1 MECDLL
7 IKSGMLLTMQ
17 GGSASCLSS
26 GYVALKNEKIL
37 ACGPQDK
44 LPADLQAGAELDA
57 SGKLVMPGLVNGH
70 THAAMT
76 LFRGLA
82 DDLPLMTWLQDY
94 IFPAEAKCV
103 TPEMVY
109 WCSKLAAAEMLLS
122 GTTTVADGYFH
133 EDMAA
138 RAFADA
144 GLRAV
149 AAQGIIDFPA
159 PGVPDP
165 TANIQAAENFLK
177 EWSGKS
183 PLVLPA
189 VFCHSPYACGP
200 DTLLRGKR
208 LAEQYEVP
216 LFIHV
221 AETQQEIAQVKSRYG
236 RTPVRHLDANGLLD
250 EDTICIHCVHLDG
263 EETAILKERGTKIVT
278 CPESNMKLAAGCAP
292 LPDMLR
298 TGLAVGLG
306 TDGCASNND
315 LDLFREMDSCAK
327 LHKLVAMDPTV
338 VRAGEAL
345 AMATIGGAGVLGLD
359 RTIGSLEPGKLA
371 DLILVDLQQPH
382 LTPFYN
388 ADLLVYAG
396 RGTDVTD
403 VFVNGRRVV
412 ENRRLAT
419 MDLVEVFAEVRRLSN
434 SMRSLSS

>member
-7 IKSGMLLTMQ
+7 IKCGMLLTMQ
-17 GGSASCLSS
+17 GRSASCLSS

-44 LPADLQAGAELDA
+44 LPAELKAGNVLDA

-94 IFPAEAKCV
+94 IFPAEARCV

-138 RAFADA
+138 RAFSDA

-165 TANIQAAENFLK
+165 AANIQVAEKYLK
-177 EWSGKS
+177 EWSGQS
-183 PLVLPA
+183 TLVVPA
-189 VFCHSPYACGP
+189 VFCHSPYTCSP
-200 DTLLRGKR
+200 DTLQRGKR
-208 LAEQYEVP
+208 LARQFEVP
-216 LFIHV
+216 FFIHV
-221 AETQQEIAQVKSRYG
+221 AETQQEVSQVKSQYG
-236 RTPVRHLDANGLLD
+236 STPVRHLDALGLLD
-250 EDTICIHCVHLDG
+250 EKTVCIHCVHLDG
-263 EETAILKERGTKIVT
+263 EETLILKERGTKIVT
-278 CPESNMKLAAGCAP
+278 CPESNMKLSSGCAP
-292 LPDMLR
+292 LPEMLR

-315 LDLFREMDSCAK
+315 LDIFGEMDSCAK
-327 LHKLVAMDPTV
+327 LHKLVAMDPTI

-345 AMATIGGAGVLGLD
+345 AMATIDGAGVLGLD
-359 RTIGSLEPGKLA
+359 RTVGSLEPGKLA

-382 LTPFYN
+382 LSPFYN

-396 RGTDVTD
+396 RGADVTD

-412 ENRRLAT
+412 ENRRLT
-419 MDLVEVFAEVRRLSN
+419 GMDLDMVFAKVRRLSE
-434 SMRSLSS
+434 SMRTPSS